1 MDSTKKLRSANYLF
15 LEQSYTLIRLCNI
28 TSVVVSI
35 NIYGCMTSM
44 TLYCASRYSLLEDR
58 ISKKGLTGGL
68 STGFLHFAEEKKW
81 SHWIFSWKINQIICL
96 PLISILPAETEHKI
110 PITSPKVIL
119 VAPYHQTW
127 IFLCVFHSIA
137 SISNWLGL
145 HTSLGQHQVWSER
158 AIDLF
163 SQVQVNTTER
173 RNGFHLHRPILI
185 FIGLVIKKLRDV

>member
-1 MDSTKKLRSANYLF
+1 MQYNFSRGIYQYIWMHDFHDSILCITVLTLRGPNLQKRF
-15 LEQSYTLIRLCNI
+15 NWR
-28 TSVVVSI
+28 SI
-35 NIYGCMTSM
+35 NRFFTFCW
-44 TLYCASRYSLLEDR
+44 R
-58 ISKKGLTGGL
+58 
-68 STGFLHFAEEKKW
+68 KKW